1 MIKRLKL
8 NLSQATPLTGFFIS
22 VLVTVLIASIWLVVH
37 GESFV
42 QLYDAYEEWMRPM
55 SNRLILMIAV
65 FQVGIV
71 IKLHHMRKQSDKLVT
86 LAIRLS
92 QKKS

>member
-8 NLSQATPLTGFFIS
+8 DLSQATPLTGFFIS
-22 VLVTVLIASIWLVVH
+22 VLATVLIASIWLVVH

-42 QLYDAYEEWMRPM
+42 QLYDTLEEWMRPM

-65 FQVGIV
+65 FQVGII
-71 IKLHHMRKQSDKLVT
+71 IKL
-86 LAIRLS
+86 IRLES
-92 QKKS
+92 LCIRVSTHMIKKFKKD